1 MLDIKYTRIQLDSD
15 TLGPLALIKR
25 RNYIS
30 LQACNEPVRPV
41 NPFCELAVPGMRA
54 LLLVL
59 VLSMYS
65 FRPLVDLL
73 AAQQL

>member
-1 MLDIKYTRIQLDSD
+1 MLVRSENAWFQYYFPSR
-15 TLGPLALIKR
+15 
-25 RNYIS
+25 
-30 LQACNEPVRPV
+30 NEPVRPE
-41 NPFCELAVPGMRA
+41 NPYWELTVPEIRS

-73 AAQQL
+73 AAQQR